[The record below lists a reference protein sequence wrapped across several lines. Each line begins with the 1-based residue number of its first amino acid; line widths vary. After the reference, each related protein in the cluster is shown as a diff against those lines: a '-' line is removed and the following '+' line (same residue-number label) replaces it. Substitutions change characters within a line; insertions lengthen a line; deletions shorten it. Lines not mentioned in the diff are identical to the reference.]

1 MSYSVKKTTITLTRG
16 DTFHANI
23 IMHDSDGEPYYP
35 VEGETIRFAM
45 KKDYSD
51 PEPLLLIDVP
61 IETMELIITSEDT
74 KELPFGNYVWDMQ
87 ITRLNGDIDT
97 FITKA
102 SLVLTEEV
110 D

>member
-1 MSYSVKKTTITLTRG
+1 MSYSVKKTTINLTRG

-23 IMHDSDGEPYYP
+23 VMHDSEGNPYYP

-51 PEPLLLIDVP
+51 AEPLLVIDVP
-61 IETMELIITSEDT
+61 IETMELIISSEDT
-74 KELPFGNYVWDMQ
+74 KNLPFGSYVWDMQ
-87 ITRLNGDIDT
+87 ITRVNGDIDT

>member
-23 IMHDSDGEPYYP
+23 IMHDSEGEPYYP

-51 PEPLLLIDVP
+51 PEPLLVIDVP
-61 IETMELIITSEDT
+61 YDTMELIINPADT
-74 KELPFGNYVWDMQ
+74 KDLDFGNYVWDMQ

>member
-16 DTFHANI
+16 DTFRATI
-23 IMHDSDGEPYYP
+23 SITDEDGNPYIP

-51 PEPLLLIDVP
+51 AECLIEKDIP
-61 IETMELIITSEDT
+61 ISNMELVILPNDT
-74 KELPFGNYVWDMQ
+74 KELPFGSYVYDIQ
-87 ITRLNGDIDT
+87 ITRANGDIDT

-102 SLVLTEEV
+102 TLILTEEV

>member
-1 MSYSVKKTTITLTRG
+1 MSYSVKKNTIYLTRG
-16 DTFHANI
+16 DTFRATI
-23 IMHDSDGEPYYP
+23 ALKDAEGEIYTPAP
-35 VEGETIRFAM
+35 DETIRFAM

-51 PEPLLLIDVP
+51 PEPLLLITVP
-61 IETMELIITSEDT
+61 VDTLELIILPADT

-87 ITRLNGDIDT
+87 ITRANGDIDT

-110 D
+110 E